1 VKARTAFA
9 IGAITCLFSCTPTQQ
24 HSDECTLGEQ
34 HSEDV
39 NDMRARIKRIGRTTL
54 QPAAPNTWA
63 STTLLTTGPEE
74 SRDWPGV
81 GMSAA
86 ARPVNRAGAKAAT
99 NVWIAANWSRSG
111 CGDQLLLFDAL
122 PGGLISV
129 PADQITAT
137 ALTLSYTSGT
147 GAYYFEGDIQHAYDT
162 YLAPMTLTFAFSL
175 AAGANLLI
183 PTVPLPIETSFV
195 INSPFVPPYATE
207 VTVCNYSAATGGL
220 FTLYELD
227 GVTKTLE
234 APIPGSILA
243 GAKSTFKLGSADR
256 LFNVN
261 NNTAGTL
268 AGQVV
273 FRISL

>member
-1 VKARTAFA
+1 MKAKTTFA
-9 IGAITCLFSCTPTQQ
+9 VGVVTCLFSCTPNQP
-24 HSDECTLGEQ
+24 HSDECTLNEQ

-39 NDMRARIKRIGRTTL
+39 DDMRARIKEIGRTTL
-54 QPAAPNTWA
+54 QPAAINTWS
-63 STTLLTTGPEE
+63 STTLLSTGPE
-74 SRDWPGV
+74 SSHDWPGI
-81 GMSAA
+81 GMSAS

-99 NVWIAANWSRSG
+99 NVWVAAEWSRSG
-111 CGDQLLLFDAL
+111 CGNQLILFDAL

-175 AAGANLLI
+175 AAGANLV
-183 PTVPLPIETSFV
+183 VPPPPLTTNMLFFAPW
-195 INSPFVPPYATE
+195 VPPYATE
-207 VTVCNYSAATGGL
+207 VTVNNYSNAAGGT

-234 APIPGSILA
+234 APIPGSVLA

-273 FRISL
+273 FRLSL